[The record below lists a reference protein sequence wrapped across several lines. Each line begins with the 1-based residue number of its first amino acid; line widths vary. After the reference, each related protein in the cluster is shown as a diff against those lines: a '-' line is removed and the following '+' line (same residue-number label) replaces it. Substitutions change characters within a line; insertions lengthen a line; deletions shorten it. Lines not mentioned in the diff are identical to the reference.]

1 MHSVA
6 ERQVAESVA
15 SKRGRLSQPGTPA
28 VNPLI
33 PDAVY
38 TRREVAAWLKV
49 RPRQVERMGVPCLD
63 LGRRTKRY
71 LGSDVLAWLERL
83 RSSLTS

>member
-1 MHSVA
+1 M
-6 ERQVAESVA
+6 
-15 SKRGRLSQPGTPA
+15 SQQRTPTG
-28 VNPLI
+28 NPLV

-71 LGSDVLAWLERL
+71 LGRDVLAWLERL
-83 RSSLTS
+83 RTGLTPGEA